1 VVVLRRERR
10 RVGEE
15 NAHGGPRL
23 APPLPPTFDEVRAFF
38 PVLDHLA
45 YLNAG
50 TNGPLARATAAAIV
64 AEELVD
70 LTQGRGGEPYFS
82 RVLGY
87 RDEVRAKL
95 AAHLSARPDQVAL
108 TRSTTDGC
116 NIVLA
121 GLGLGPEDEIVT
133 GDSEHFGLI
142 GPLHASGARVV
153 TAPEDKI
160 VEAVTE
166 RTRLIAISHVS
177 WVTGNSLEPE
187 LVKAET
193 GLPLLVDGAQSAGV
207 IPVET
212 GDFDFYAVS
221 CQKWLCGPDVTGAL
235 VVADPD
241 ALPVAL
247 PSYFAQKE
255 HQPDGSF
262 VPRTGAERFDSGWI
276 GGPSLAGLSAA
287 LDVAPDWRFERGA
300 EMAAHC
306 RDALDAHF
314 EVVTKSNQAGLVTFR
329 PEADPTELVESLRDK
344 GVIVRELPGRNLIR
358 VSCGYWTSEED
369 IDRLLAG
376 LS

>member
-1 VVVLRRERR
+1 M
-10 RVGEE
+10 
-15 NAHGGPRL
+15 
-23 APPLPPTFDEVRAFF
+23 PPTFDEVRAAF

-50 TNGPLARATAAAIV
+50 TNGPLARPTVEAV
-64 AEELVD
+64 LAEELVD

-82 RVLGY
+82 RTLGR
-87 RDEVRAKL
+87 RDGVRAKL
-95 AAHLSARPDQVAL
+95 AAQLSVEPGQVAL

-133 GDSEHFGLI
+133 SDVEHFGLI
-142 GPLHASGARVV
+142 GPLHASGARIVA
-153 TAPEDKI
+153 APEDGI
-160 VEAVTE
+160 VEAVND

-187 LVKAET
+187 RVQSET
-193 GLPLLVDGAQSAGV
+193 GLPILVDGAQAAGV
-207 IPVET
+207 IPVEA

-247 PSYFAQKE
+247 PSYFAQSE
-255 HQPDGSF
+255 HEPDGSY
-262 VPRTGAERFDSGWI
+262 VPRAGAERFDSGWI
-276 GGPSLAGLSAA
+276 GGPALMGLSAA
-287 LDVAPDWRFERGA
+287 LDLDPDWRFERAA
-300 EMAAHC
+300 EMAARC
-306 RDALDAHF
+306 RAALAERF
-314 EVVTKSNQAGLVTFR
+314 EVVTKPDQAGLVTFR
-329 PEADPTELVESLRDK
+329 PEGDATEVVERLRGQ
-344 GVIVRELPGRNLIR
+344 GVIVRELPGRGLIR
-358 VSCGYWTSEED
+358 VSCGYWTNEED
-369 IDRLLAG
+369 LDRLLAG